1 MHTFLSDFDWASGV
15 AVLAQAAS
23 GAATKPG
30 SFDSLRD
37 WMKGADRIT
46 LLTLGSMI
54 LCSLAAVTVAIER
67 TLQLWNLA
75 DASHRLAEQVRR
87 ALYRGAIPDARTA
100 CQRSKSPLAD
110 VMLVGFERLGR
121 GSEDAL
127 RAAVERE
134 RQRMVLTLRGP
145 LWVLGTIGATTPF
158 LGLFGTVVG
167 IMGAFRKIGESN
179 QAGIQVVGPYIAEA
193 LIATAVGIGI
203 AVVALLVF
211 NYFQSRLARMSIEL
225 RLTIEEFLEDL
236 IDAHLK
242 SPEPSRK
249 SPDGKATDGK
259 TTDGKATD
267 GKAQAKA
274 DSDEEAA

>member
-15 AVLAQAAS
+15 ALLSQAAS

-67 TLQLWNLA
+67 TLTLWNLA
-75 DASHRLAEQVRR
+75 DASRKLSEQVRR

-110 VMLVGFERLGR
+110 VMLAGFERLGR

-134 RQRMVLTLRGP
+134 RQRMVLSLRGP
-145 LWVLGTIGATTPF
+145 LWVMGTIGATTPF

-211 NYFQSRLARMSIEL
+211 NYFQSRLARTNIEL

-236 IDAHLK
+236 IDAHSK

-249 SPDGKATDGK
+249 A
-259 TTDGKATD
+259 TDGKATD
-267 GKAQAKA
+267 GKADGKTDGKAKGTVEA
-274 DSDEEAA
+274 NEEAA